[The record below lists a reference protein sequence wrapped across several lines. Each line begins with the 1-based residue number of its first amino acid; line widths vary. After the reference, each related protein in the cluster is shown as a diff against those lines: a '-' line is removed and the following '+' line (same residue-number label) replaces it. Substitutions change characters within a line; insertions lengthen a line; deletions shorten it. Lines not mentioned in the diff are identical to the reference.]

1 MKIGIIQGRLSP
13 PVEGFQETP
22 KNWQKEFEY
31 LKQLNMNHIEWVVT
45 KKSFSTNPIFFEDLT
60 DYSISSVCA
69 DNIIDRKI
77 DNHEFLLDNIV
88 PLCKVAQKN
97 NIKNITLPLLED
109 SSVENSNKRDN
120 FCTTLKYISSTFQD
134 LNFLIEAELGIEELR
149 EILNVNSNIYVTY
162 DTGNIT
168 SFGLS
173 HDEYINSFLPKI
185 KNVHLKDRTKSG
197 HTVAPFSGDTDFY
210 LILKK
215 LVDMNYNCLYTL
227 QTARGP
233 SGREKDTI
241 LKHKEKFEEVI
252 NEYKK
257 NV

>member
-69 DNIIDRKI
+69 D
-77 DNHEFLLDNIV
+77 
-88 PLCKVAQKN
+88 

>member
-1 MKIGIIQGRLSP
+1 M
-13 PVEGFQETP
+13 
-22 KNWQKEFEY
+22 
-31 LKQLNMNHIEWVVT
+31 
-45 KKSFSTNPIFFEDLT
+45 
-60 DYSISSVCA
+60 
-69 DNIIDRKI
+69 
-77 DNHEFLLDNIV
+77 
-88 PLCKVAQKN
+88 
-97 NIKNITLPLLED
+97 
-109 SSVENSNKRDN
+109 
-120 FCTTLKYISSTFQD
+120 
-134 LNFLIEAELGIEELR
+134 IEAELGIEELR

-257 NV
+257 NLNLFIISSKFI